1 MRRTFPKLG
10 ASVLVEKG
18 GKILLV
24 KRGSEPGKGRWA
36 LPGGLVESGEETR
49 KAAVREVEE
58 ETGIKVKIK
67 GLVGVYDILERDG
80 RGALRYH
87 YVTVCFWG
95 EALST
100 EVRKGGEVLDAGWFG
115 KEELRKKKLTKTTR
129 RILKERGWLVKG

>member
-1 MRRTFPKLG
+1 MRRIFPRLG
-10 ASVLVEKG
+10 ASVLVERG
-18 GKILLV
+18 DKILLV

-36 LPGGLVESGEETR
+36 LPGGLVEVGEGIR

-58 ETGIKVKIK
+58 ETGIKIRLKE
-67 GLVGVYDILERDG
+67 LVGVYDILG
-80 RGALRYH
+80 RNGKGVLRYH
-87 YVTVCFWG
+87 YVTVCFLG

-115 KEELRKKKLTKTTR
+115 REELGRKRLTETTR

>member
-1 MRRTFPKLG
+1 MRRIFPRLG
-10 ASVLVEKG
+10 TSVLVERE
-18 GKILLV
+18 GKVLLV
-24 KRGSEPGKGRWA
+24 KRGSEPGRGRWA
-36 LPGGLVESGEETR
+36 LPGGLVESGEGIR

-80 RGALRYH
+80 KGALRYH
-87 YVTVCFWG
+87 YVTVCFLG

-115 KEELRKKKLTKTTR
+115 KEELGRKKLTKTTR
-129 RILKERGWLVKG
+129 KILKERGWLVKS